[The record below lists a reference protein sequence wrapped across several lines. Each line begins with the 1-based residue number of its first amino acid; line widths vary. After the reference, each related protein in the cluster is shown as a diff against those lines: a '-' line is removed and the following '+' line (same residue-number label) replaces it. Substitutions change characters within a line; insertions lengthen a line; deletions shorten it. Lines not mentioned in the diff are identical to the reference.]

1 MRSVKSYKV
10 NESFG
15 INCTTIDNS
24 MSIEVVMLVVPWL
37 EVVEGKYNLT
47 DKEEA
52 NKAFKCLADK
62 YKGIHIVYAED

>member
-1 MRSVKSYKV
+1 MREVKSYKV

-15 INCTTIDNS
+15 INCTTIDSS

-52 NKAFKCLADK
+52 NKAFKLLADK
-62 YKGIHIVYAED
+62 YKGIHIVFAED

>member
-1 MRSVKSYKV
+1 MREVKSYKV

-24 MSIEVVMLVVPWL
+24 MSIEVVMLFVPWL
-37 EVVEGKYNLT
+37 EVVEGKYNLI

-52 NKAFKCLADK
+52 NKAFKELADK
-62 YKGIHIVYAED
+62 YKGNHVGFLED